1 MTTLSIAQ
9 LAQDTN
15 FGLSVITAYNNGKIA
30 AKIKHGSDDKTSVKV
45 SYDHVMSSTE
55 NHFNAAV
62 KCLDK
67 LLADHNKKFEIVYY
81 TYSEKDTGYTF
92 IVKRID

>member
-9 LAQDTN
+9 LTQETN
-15 FGLSVITAYNNGKIA
+15 FGLSVITAYSNGKIA

-45 SYDHVMSSTE
+45 SYDHAMSSTE

-62 KCLDK
+62 KCLEK
-67 LLADHNKKFEIVYY
+67 LSDEHNKKFEIVYY
-81 TYSEKDTGYTF
+81 TYSEKDTGYLF
-92 IVKRID
+92 IVKRIN

>member
-15 FGLSVITAYNNGKIA
+15 FGLAVITAYNNGKIT

-45 SYDHVMSSTE
+45 SYDHAMSGTE
-55 NHFNAAV
+55 NNFNAAV
-62 KCLDK
+62 TCLDK

-81 TYSEKDTGYTF
+81 TYSEKDTGYAF